1 MKAIK
6 KLENYRMLREQRD
19 ALIIEAKADGHTWP
33 EIATACGLSR
43 AMTIRAAQ
51 KHEQAKNRK

>member
-1 MKAIK
+1 
-6 KLENYRMLREQRD
+6 MLREQRD